1 MMASSDDRI
10 EPLDDA
16 TDPEH
21 SEIQQMAQVLV
32 QAAEQVVADLEG
44 SVSTEQ
50 RDELDRLVE
59 YLRLLQA
66 VGPDRTEFRAGVEE
80 VARLV
85 DRLSGRQDG
94 DRADPSTP

>member
-1 MMASSDDRI
+1 MA
-10 EPLDDA
+10 
-16 TDPEH
+16 H
-21 SEIQQMAQVLV
+21 VLV

-44 SVSTEQ
+44 AVSTEQ

-66 VGPDRTEFRAGVEE
+66 VGPDRAEFREGVEE

-85 DRLSGRQDG
+85 HRLSGGQNG